1 MIRRIIRAI
10 FCWAMGVDPINIQRQ
25 LIRRLDELVTKE
37 NTNFWD
43 AEQRILGRI
52 RRAVEEEANKR
63 YATGFYS
70 VSSST
75 VEAKA
80 VDLISKK
87 VADDYIE
94 KNAVKILKKIDV
106 GAVANSITL
115 SAAGAALGELRNA
128 TEQRQARLTSG
139 KSY

>member
-1 MIRRIIRAI
+1 
-10 FCWAMGVDPINIQRQ
+10 MGVDPINIQRQ